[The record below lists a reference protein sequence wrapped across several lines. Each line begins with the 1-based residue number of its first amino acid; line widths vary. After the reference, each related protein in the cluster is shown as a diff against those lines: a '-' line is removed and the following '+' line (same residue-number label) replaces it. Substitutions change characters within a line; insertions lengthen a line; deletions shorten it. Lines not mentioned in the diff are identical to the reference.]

1 MSTKDE
7 ALKAGLQNGV
17 KSLTRDMERKTLNE
31 SEKSDKVKST
41 KFGLRPDE
49 TRATFIVREETL
61 NRLRAVV
68 YWERTTIRET
78 LEEMMSD
85 YLNAYEAK
93 TGKKIKP
100 VPNQEGREPL
110 VPKRVV

>member
-7 ALKAGLQNGV
+7 TLKAGLQNGI
-17 KSLTRDMERKTLNE
+17 KSLTREGERKTLNE
-31 SEKSDKVKST
+31 SDKVKST

-49 TRATFIVREETL
+49 TRATFIVKEETL
-61 NRLRAVV
+61 NRLRAVAF
-68 YWERTTIRET
+68 WERTTIREI

-100 VPNQEGREPL
+100 VPNQEDREPL